1 MAGRLRSMSYPSSPP
16 QLPRGLPAQQPRLSG
31 EPTGIPQTR
40 VSLVRVLGPLV
51 LDLGGKEVRL
61 KRRKPREAFILLLLH
76 RGKSLRMDYI
86 VEALW
91 GSGVPEHPRE
101 AVRSYL
107 SSVRSW
113 IAAWPQGVSGPVLR
127 SEAGA
132 YGLDLHDSHLDL
144 VQFTRLVTRGQ
155 LALREG
161 LPAAAVRDLD
171 EALGLF
177 RGEPFQDAY
186 DCTFAVPEITRLAEI
201 RLEAREA
208 RALAR
213 LELGLDD
220 SAITDLWDLANEYP
234 WRIRSAA
241 LLMVSLY
248 RSRRQ
253 VEALECAQAFRRA
266 LWTELGEWP
275 DPSFLALEQAILN
288 QDAELDRPALIR
300 TAVVGGRAER
310 SSTTAIS
317 GNGRSGQA
325 FTARHSTQIDSGP
338 LLGRAEAEESL
349 VSMLESNPIVSIVGP
364 VGCGKS
370 ALAARVA
377 TRFRDQ
383 MGTHVVDVDVS
394 TSSGAYE
401 LRETVGRCLGD
412 PALLRPGDGIF
423 LVLDNC
429 DAFHEQVNQVIGQ
442 LNGHLPPGFRVLCTS
457 RRRGQAG
464 GVVYRL
470 DPLPCTPPAGS
481 GPEALLA
488 SAAVTLFRR
497 RAEATRRG
505 FEPRPVQILA
515 VARICEAVDYLPL
528 AIEMAAAQTLA
539 VSPVELE
546 PLLAADPFSVLRLP
560 CGGSR
565 PPSSLHAAFSRTYEQ
580 LTSLDRQ
587 MLRRLGKIDRPFT
600 LGEAASVGGP
610 AALAALSSL
619 ITHSIVT
626 FGHSGGSVRYRMLR
640 TWRAFARRSANHE
653 RAAVSQHSHDND
665 RHDGGTLD
673 GLADCSP
680 AS

>member
-1 MAGRLRSMSYPSSPP
+1 MSYLSSPP
-16 QLPRGLPAQQPRLSG
+16 QLPRGLSARRPALSD
-31 EPTGIPQTR
+31 EPTGIPQNQ
-40 VSLVRVLGPLV
+40 VSLVRALGPLV

-61 KRRKPREAFILLLLH
+61 KRRKPREAFLLLLLH
-76 RGKSLRMDYI
+76 RGKSLRMEYI
-86 VEALW
+86 VDALW
-91 GSGVPEHPRE
+91 GSDVPEHPRE
-101 AVRSYL
+101 AARSYL

-113 IAAWPQGVSGPVLR
+113 IAAWPRAVSGPVLR

-132 YGLDLHDSHLDL
+132 YGLDLDDSHLDL

-161 LPAAAVRDLD
+161 LPAAAVRDLG

-177 RGEPFQDAY
+177 RGEPLQDASN
-186 DCTFAVPEITRLAEI
+186 CTFAVPEIVRLAEM

-208 RALAR
+208 RALAK
-213 LELGLDD
+213 LELGLAA
-220 SAITDLWDLANEYP
+220 SAITDLWDLANERP

-266 LWTELGEWP
+266 LWTEFGEPP
-275 DPSFLALEQAILN
+275 DPSFLALERAILN

-300 TAVVGGRAER
+300 TTVVGDRAGG
-310 SSTTAIS
+310 SSTSATPGS
-317 GNGRSGQA
+317 GRSGRA
-325 FTARHSTQIDSGP
+325 FTARHSTQVDSGP

-349 VSMLESNPIVSIVGP
+349 VSTLESSANVSIVGP

-370 ALAARVA
+370 TLAARVA
-377 TRFRDQ
+377 TRFRDE
-383 MGTHVVDVDVS
+383 MGTHTVAVDLS
-394 TSSGAYE
+394 TSSGAHE

-412 PALLRPGDGIF
+412 RALLRSGERIL

-429 DAFHEQVNQVIGQ
+429 DALHDQVNQVIGE
-442 LNGHLPPGFRVLCTS
+442 LNGHLPRGFSVLRTS
-457 RRRGQAG
+457 RRRDQAG

-470 DPLPCTPPAGS
+470 GPLPSTSPAGS
-481 GPEALLA
+481 DPEALLT
-488 SAAVTLFRR
+488 SPAVTLFRQ

-515 VARICEAVDYLPL
+515 VARICEAVDCLPL

-546 PLLAADPFSVLRLP
+546 PLLVADPFSVLRLP
-560 CGGSR
+560 REGST
-565 PPSSLHAAFSRTYEQ
+565 PPSSMHATFRRTYEQ

-587 MLRRLGKIDRPFT
+587 VLPRLGKIDRPFT
-600 LGEAASVGGP
+600 LGEAMLVGGP
-610 AALAALSSL
+610 AVVAGLSSL

-626 FGHSGGSVRYRMLR
+626 FGHSGGTVRYRMLR
-640 TWRAFARRSANHE
+640 TWRAFACRPANHE
-653 RAAVSQHSHDND
+653 LAAVRQHPHDND

-673 GLADCSP
+673 GLTDRGP